1 MDRIRFFL
9 GVTLEEEDRDDGR
22 KGVVKVSIDHSKL
35 LKKYYMYQ
43 YKYFGICYFI
53 SLLKGIR
60 RFKERNCLVS
70 FDFLF
75 APLNFFMY
83 ASLKYHVHIYMLNLS
98 KCVFSF
104 LRCMF

>member
-1 MDRIRFFL
+1 MDQIGFFL
-9 GVTLEEEDRDDGR
+9 EVTLEEEDGDDGR
-22 KGVVKVSIDHSKL
+22 KGVVKVSIDHLTKL
-35 LKKYYMYQ
+35 LKKYYMY
-43 YKYFGICYFI
+43 KFFGICYFI

-60 RFKERNCLVS
+60 RFKERNFLVS

-83 ASLKYHVHIYMLNLS
+83 ASLKYHVTIYMPYLS